1 MTSYFRRLASYRK
14 LSLNDTIGYCTR
26 LAELGYFYTGH
37 NLEIECEGCKKKVQ
51 IFNGWSDSDLMG
63 RLRHFPGCAFEQL
76 GTDEPVGLYSDPFQA
91 IRTITV
97 GNTEISKS
105 STVDV
110 EFESDFDGTNEL
122 VGAYS
127 AIAIGNTEISKSST
141 VDVEFDESNEEIGAY
156 SALQTDDTS
165 YLSDNM
171 LAATEDRTYP
181 FIKFSSLPHSEFEAH
196 LNIPRLHSGSSTSS
210 TMSSTSSSGSSGY
223 HSDLSIGQDGIV
235 VANINTD
242 IQESTSFLSN
252 TTAKYSPLPPESIKF
267 IAFSD
272 HFNPEYIGLTSLRE
286 QSNSNDRN
294 CKKNPGH
301 FAYFNLNALRL
312 EQIPSAFRCS
322 EMLKLLKLMGSL
334 TVKVVVSATS
344 SQRGSEEHKVISQHK
359 LRAGTGFVIE
369 HACQEKQ
376 PTKNGGKSK
385 LKSIKRMVT
394 GGRKKNNWSVYIQT
408 SRHLVFND
416 DEARSSTVEF
426 VFDNPETKDA
436 VTLEGKYVLMSAT
449 PDDSQC
455 LLVCECSDLSF
466 IQRLHQLQH
475 DFYRL
480 ADGLPLGTKKRMS
493 KKLFMIH
500 HPHAGQKVLS
510 YGDFVGVKYKYDS
523 CGQSGQPT
531 LTKLTAGEQVLPNVD
546 LYRKTLLYAAD
557 TCPGSCGAPIL
568 TFTVRTAEAGYRQ
581 SMKPDIW
588 MHNGVELKHTLGASI
603 LKVCTK
609 DDFPQFGPEG
619 TRFQQLTIPEEDSE
633 DEDSLGKQQVSSP
646 VYKVIKVLASS
657 GFFYTGEADC
667 VRCFQCGLGLRSWKA
682 GDDVNTEHQK
692 YRPQCPY
699 LMSQTKGPQNVMS
712 GAAASL
718 DSNDPS
724 TENISLKLLENE
736 NKTLKRQLT
745 CKICSKSD
753 VKDVFLPCGEL
764 YACSE
769 CSKLLTHCPS
779 CNKPILATVTVYL
792 T

>member
-1 MTSYFRRLASYRK
+1 MTSYFKRLASYRK
-14 LSLNDTIGYCTR
+14 LSHDDTIGYCTR
-26 LAELGYFYTGH
+26 LAELGYFYSGH
-37 NLEIECEGCKKKVQ
+37 NLEIECEGCQKKVD
-51 IFNGWSDSDLMG
+51 ICNGWSDSDLMG
-63 RLRHFPGCAFEQL
+63 QLRHFTGCAFEH
-76 GTDEPVGLYSDPFQA
+76 
-91 IRTITV
+91 
-97 GNTEISKS
+97 
-105 STVDV
+105 
-110 EFESDFDGTNEL
+110 
-122 VGAYS
+122 
-127 AIAIGNTEISKSST
+127 
-141 VDVEFDESNEEIGAY
+141 
-156 SALQTDDTS
+156 
-165 YLSDNM
+165 
-171 LAATEDRTYP
+171 
-181 FIKFSSLPHSEFEAH
+181 SSLPHSEFEAH
-196 LNIPRLHSGSSTSS
+196 LNIPRLHSGSST
-210 TMSSTSSSGSSGY
+210 MSSTSSTGSSGY
-223 HSDLSIGQDGIV
+223 HSDLSIGQDGMA

-242 IQESTSFLSN
+242 IQESTSFFSN
-252 TTAKYSPLPPESIKF
+252 TTAKYSSLPESIKF

-312 EQIPSAFRCS
+312 EQIPSAFCSS

-334 TVKVVVSATS
+334 TVKVVVPATS
-344 SQRGSEEHKVISQHK
+344 SQRRSEEHKVISQHK

-369 HACQEKQ
+369 HACQEKL
-376 PTKNGGKSK
+376 PAKNGGKSK
-385 LKSIKRMVT
+385 LKSIKRIVT
-394 GGRKKNNWSVYIQT
+394 GGRKKNNWTVYIQT

-436 VTLEGKYVLMSAT
+436 VTLEGKYVLVSAT

-466 IQRLHQLQH
+466 IQRLHQLQR

-500 HPHAGQKVLS
+500 YPHAGQKVLS

-523 CGQSGQPT
+523 CGQNGQPT

-619 TRFQQLTIPEEDSE
+619 TRFQQLTIPEEDNE

-646 VYKVIKVLASS
+646 VYKVISKPSHSEYTLFQSRLETFREWTSHNILLPEVLASS
-657 GFFYTGEADC
+657 GFFYTGESDC

-699 LMSQTKGPQNVMS
+699 LMSQPKGTQNVMS
-712 GAAASL
+712 GAAANL
-718 DSNDPS
+718 DTDDPF
-724 TENISLKLLENE
+724 TENIALKLLENE

-753 VKDVFLPCGEL
+753 VKDVFLPCVI
-764 YACSE
+764 
-769 CSKLLTHCPS
+769 LLHICFS
-779 CNKPILATVTVYL
+779 CVN
-792 T
+792 